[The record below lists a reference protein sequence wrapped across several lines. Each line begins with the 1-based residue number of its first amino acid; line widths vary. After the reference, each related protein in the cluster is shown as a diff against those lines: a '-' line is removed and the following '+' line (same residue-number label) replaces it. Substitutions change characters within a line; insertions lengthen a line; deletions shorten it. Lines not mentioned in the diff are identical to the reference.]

1 MGSTAEHHLRW
12 LRTNIYHP
20 LNGVQILKYSSGT
33 KDLLSVL
40 WTCVCTCKLIFYP
53 SHFTS
58 THFLLFLVK
67 VQERDR
73 LLLNGWVILWVKR
86 FQIEGRVAAAFSAE
100 YGDAVEFVSD
110 RFCCCAAMVQ
120 SGGYRGV
127 RSSILPSVNV
137 IYWCSFPD
145 GHKNRYS
152 FLYWTLKHWLLEN
165 VIYCS
170 IALKTQKSKLV
181 SVLQDQDQK
190 KEMQI
195 LTKK

>member
-12 LRTNIYHP
+12 PRSKIYGIQREVSKEIRTNIYHP

-120 SGGYRGV
+120 SGANPN
-127 RSSILPSVNV
+127 SIRNSNFSASLL
-137 IYWCSFPD
+137 CSR
-145 GHKNRYS
+145 NMR
-152 FLYWTLKHWLLEN
+152 W
-165 VIYCS
+165 
-170 IALKTQKSKLV
+170 A
-181 SVLQDQDQK
+181 
-190 KEMQI
+190 
-195 LTKK
+195 